1 MSHIVNRG
9 TGAGGSATNISGL
22 PFEDF
27 VSNEDNL
34 LKNGFDKVYF
44 SKNKGKYYLMRRY
57 DDDTPRTVYYA
68 KKKAFKLLV
77 KNLFGVED
85 MFKEPDEAY
94 LIHWEL
100 DDTYDLKVVEVKN
113 QNRDGSVEEK
123 LWTAGWVK
131 DVYRE
136 ALNNNVNV
144 SFAYTVSSFIKK
156 KLDSNIRK
164 YQILCNLY
172 AREDIKVFH
181 AQDDDYFKQLNAW
194 IGID

>member
-1 MSHIVNRG
+1 MTHIINRG
-9 TGAGGSATNISGL
+9 TGAGGSATNLSGL
-22 PFEDF
+22 PFEDV
-27 VSNEDNL
+27 VSNEGNL
-34 LKNGFDKVYF
+34 LHKGFERVYY
-44 SKNKGKYYLMRRY
+44 SKNKYYLMRKY

-68 KKKAFKLLV
+68 KKNAFKHLV
-77 KNLFGVED
+77 KKLFGIED

-100 DDTYDLKVVEVKN
+100 DNTYDLKVVEVKN

-136 ALNNNVNV
+136 ALNNRVNV

-172 AREDIKVFH
+172 ARQDIKVFH
-181 AQDDDYFKQLNAW
+181 AQDEDYFTQLNAW
-194 IGID
+194 IGIE